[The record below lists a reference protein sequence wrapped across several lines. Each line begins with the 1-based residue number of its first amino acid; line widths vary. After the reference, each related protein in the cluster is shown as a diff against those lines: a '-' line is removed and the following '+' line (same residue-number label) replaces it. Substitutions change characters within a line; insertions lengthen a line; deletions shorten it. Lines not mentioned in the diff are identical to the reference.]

1 MGLSPIFMLV
11 LFVQHTSI
19 KSLNVQQPIRR
30 ILTRSCQR
38 QTQVPSSR
46 NQLFLSGI
54 PRVRTTQLKLN
65 VDYLDETVQIGAGAR
80 SSLNCEV
87 DYLGI
92 INFCLRAS
100 DNGLSGPSTFKVMN
114 EATNDVFRVI
124 MMGYEPATDLLLL
137 GFASYKALIEDE
149 VDRKEAEIYLSWLEK
164 ILINGEIVET
174 STEIDIAYS
183 KGYQRLVEVLRDAGC
198 AVYPSKEGRPK
209 PEFSNICL
217 SILDLSR
224 PVGASSRT
232 IELNKLSNSVSKV
245 CAHLVLKNITTFM
258 ILSEIRIDFKN
269 SFLMSTTTDSAIR
282 PNKSYL
288 LSYSI
293 FTFST
298 LALCR

>member
-1 MGLSPIFMLV
+1 MGLSPIFILV

-19 KSLNVQQPIRR
+19 NSLNVQQSIKR
-30 ILTRSCQR
+30 ISTQSCQ
-38 QTQVPSSR
+38 QHTKAAANSR

-87 DYLGI
+87 DYLGM

-114 EATNDVFRVI
+114 EVTNDVFRVI
-124 MMGYEPATDLLLL
+124 MMGYEPAVDLLLL
-137 GFASYKALIEDE
+137 GFSSYKALIEE
-149 VDRKEAEIYLSWLEK
+149 EADRKEAEIYLSWLEK

-174 STEIDIAYS
+174 SAEIDVAYS

-232 IELNKLSNSVSKV
+232 IELNELSNSVSKV
-245 CAHLVLKNITTFM
+245 CTHLLLMTIFM
-258 ILSEIRIDFKN
+258 LSTEIDFKIR
-269 SFLMSTTTDSAIR
+269 LTDWF
-282 PNKSYL
+282 K
-288 LSYSI
+288 
-293 FTFST
+293 
-298 LALCR
+298 